1 VLDAADRLAEGAL
14 MATRQQHWRW
24 IIPVVWTTILIV
36 SCFTQAYITVAD
48 DARRGDTTLFSRSFA
63 IQATSHLVI
72 AALIPTIYWMQRH
85 FPLTRPR
92 NFAIHALALVVFS
105 VIHTLG
111 MGALRML
118 WFVGFLGDASFRFPI
133 TFERLGYE
141 FTKDIFTYCVMN
153 LGVMAFRYLRERA
166 AVAAPAPH
174 SETPPERFAVRK
186 RGGSE
191 VMVEVADIDWIEAS
205 GNYAILHVGGE
216 TFEIRSSLAKLE
228 AELDPRRFVRV
239 HKSHVVNI
247 ARVAEVV
254 PWVSGDWRIRLQDG
268 AEVNLS
274 RRYRQRFEALAPVR
288 S

>member
-1 VLDAADRLAEGAL
+1 MAA
-14 MATRQQHWRW
+14 RQRHWCW
-24 IIPVVWTTILIV
+24 IEPAVWTTILTV

-48 DARRGDTTLFSRSFA
+48 DARRGSVTSFSWSFA

-72 AALIPTIYWMQRH
+72 AVLIPTIYWMQRH

-92 NFAIHALALVVFS
+92 NFAIHAVALVAFS
-105 VIHTLG
+105 VVHTLG

-118 WFVGFLGDASFRFPI
+118 WFTGLLGETSYRFPI
-133 TFERLGYE
+133 TLDRLGYE

-153 LGVMAFRYLRERA
+153 LGVMAFRYLRERETV
-166 AVAAPAPH
+166 VAPVPKAEA
-174 SETPPERFAVRK
+174 PPERFAVRK

-191 VMVEVADIDWIEAS
+191 VVVEVADIDWIEAS

-228 AELDPRRFVRV
+228 GELDPRRFVRV

-247 ARVAEVV
+247 MRVAEVT

-274 RRYRQRFEALAPVR
+274 RRYRARFEALAPVR
-288 S
+288 T